1 MSVKIIAFAAVL
13 VVPSPALAASD
24 SPPRVPKNPP
34 PLPALTA
41 TPVDEA
47 VVAAWGKAKHHFTP
61 EVKAAYLAFAKAE
74 ALRDLAEARHS
85 LPVDFT
91 AWVDS
96 DPAVAATVYGIQRGR
111 PAQVLA
117 ALRSLELDLGAEEV
131 RQKHTQLALA
141 IAVVDAP
148 FVDMA
153 TMACPERGISLA
165 PRTRK
170 FQLKIPPSPLK
181 KVNTHPTDRPLDMN
195 DHIINF
201 FEGRT
206 ITEDRVVTR
215 TVNGK
220 KVPTTEKWTHPLEAC
235 DVIASAALQREF
247 NAYMK
252 EHGQRVAVNCG
263 NHLLTRGSRHRPATR
278 QKEITAAFNLFLDAY
293 KAKGLYPKAADRPST
308 SSQTAAYLLR
318 NDAFRFPA
326 GDKRVWPLFP
336 LTAPWP
342 VLVYL
347 AADRLPL
354 REREF
359 IWKRFRDESIV
370 ERYGEY
376 VGPIAFFPVFLE
388 ARRLRPID
396 FVSGTYP
403 EMLKDGGVCSTCS
416 SLGRRTDITFGIPA
430 RQAGQPGHSCFVVY
444 NHTEKDG
451 YNLRVVQSMSAK
463 LDGTTI
469 LGGDLKLQWWVFSAG
484 EPLSGNIAP
493 YPLSIAYAVN
503 YGFQEFLDGQ
513 LSLAFF
519 NRLRHT
525 SQRAHGLDLLMSG
538 LAFNPFNINVVEA
551 AERAITS
558 PQREVEFW
566 KEFERRLGAVSKP
579 GCPSKGF
586 YRDLALKGLSAC
598 IATLPVPKGKSAR
611 DAVAAF
617 LNENDDAAWLKNQ
630 LATLGMAGTKKRIE
644 KDLTASVTGSR
655 SMESTTLLAARIKLV
670 SAAIGNKEEKLAWGR
685 ELLEILSGHET
696 FTIQKGKRTLES
708 TDPCTAP
715 VFHLAGK
722 QFRKGP

>member
-1 MSVKIIAFAAVL
+1 M
-13 VVPSPALAASD
+13 
-24 SPPRVPKNPP
+24 PKNPP

-41 TPVDEA
+41 KPVDEA

-74 ALRDLAEARHS
+74 ALRDLAKARHS

-165 PRTRK
+165 PRTTK

-206 ITEDRVVTR
+206 ITEDRVLPR
-215 TVNGK
+215 TINGKKVPTTENGK

-235 DVIASAALQREF
+235 DVIASAAMQREF

-263 NHLLTRGSRHRPATR
+263 NRVLTRDSRHRPATH

-293 KAKGLYPKAADRPST
+293 KAKGLYPKAPDRPST

-326 GDKRVWPLFP
+326 GDERVWPRFP

-359 IWKRFRDESIV
+359 IWKRFRDENIV
-370 ERYGEY
+370 EFYGEY

-388 ARRLRPID
+388 ARRLRPSSS
-396 FVSGTYP
+396 FMARTP
-403 EMLKDGGVCSTCS
+403 RCLKTAGCAV
-416 SLGRRTDITFGIPA
+416 PA
-430 RQAGQPGHSCFVVY
+430 RAWD
-444 NHTEKDG
+444 DG
-451 YNLRVVQSMSAK
+451 
-463 LDGTTI
+463 
-469 LGGDLKLQWWVFSAG
+469 
-484 EPLSGNIAP
+484 P
-493 YPLSIAYAVN
+493 
-503 YGFQEFLDGQ
+503 
-513 LSLAFF
+513 
-519 NRLRHT
+519 
-525 SQRAHGLDLLMSG
+525 
-538 LAFNPFNINVVEA
+538 
-551 AERAITS
+551 TS
-558 PQREVEFW
+558 PSAF
-566 KEFERRLGAVSKP
+566 RRARP
-579 GCPSKGF
+579 GSRGTP
-586 YRDLALKGLSAC
+586 
-598 IATLPVPKGKSAR
+598 ATLPTTTQKKTATPSGWRNPRPASSMAPPSW
-611 DAVAAF
+611 AATSSPNGGPS
-617 LNENDDAAWLKNQ
+617 LP
-630 LATLGMAGTKKRIE
+630 R
-644 KDLTASVTGSR
+644 SR
-655 SMESTTLLAARIKLV
+655 
-670 SAAIGNKEEKLAWGR
+670 
-685 ELLEILSGHET
+685 
-696 FTIQKGKRTLES
+696 
-708 TDPCTAP
+708 
-715 VFHLAGK
+715 
-722 QFRKGP
+722 

>member
-1 MSVKIIAFAAVL
+1 MSVKITAFAAVL
-13 VVPSPALAASD
+13 VVQSSALAASD
-24 SPPRVPKNPP
+24 APQRVPQNPP
-34 PLPALTA
+34 PLAALPAISA
-41 TPVDEA
+41 GEP
-47 VVAAWGKAKHHFTP
+47 VVAAWGKVKHHFTP
-61 EVKAAYLAFAKAE
+61 EVKTAYLAFAKAE
-74 ALRDLAEARHS
+74 ALRDLAKARHS

-117 ALRSLELDLGAEEV
+117 ALRSLELDLGVEEV

-148 FVDMA
+148 FVDLA

-165 PRTRK
+165 PRTTK
-170 FQLKIPPSPLK
+170 FQLKIPPSPLR
-181 KVNTHPTDRPLDMN
+181 KVNTHPTDRRLDMN

-252 EHGQRVAVNCG
+252 EHRQRVAVNCG
-263 NHLLTRGSRHRPATR
+263 NHVLTRDSRHRPATH
-278 QKEITAAFNLFLDAY
+278 QKEITAAYNLFLDAY
-293 KAKGLYPKAADRPST
+293 KAKGLYPKAPDRPST
-308 SSQTAAYLLR
+308 SSQTAAYLVR

-326 GDKRVWPLFP
+326 EDKREWPRFP

-359 IWKRFRDESIV
+359 IWKRFRDENIV

-376 VGPIAFFPVFLE
+376 VGAIAFFPVFLE
-388 ARRLRPID
+388 ARRLRPMD
-396 FVSGTYP
+396 FVYGTYP

-444 NHTEKDG
+444 SHTEKDG
-451 YNLRVVQSMSAK
+451 YNLRVVQSVSAK

-469 LGGDLKLQWWVFSAG
+469 LGGDLKLQWWVFSAA
-484 EPLSGNIAP
+484 EPLNGHYAP

-513 LSLAFF
+513 LCLAFF
-519 NRLRHT
+519 DRLPHT
-525 SQRAHGLDLLMSG
+525 LQRAHGLDLLMSS
-538 LAFNPFNINVVEA
+538 LAINPFNINVVEA
-551 AERAITS
+551 MERAITS

-566 KEFERRLGAVSKP
+566 KEFERRLDAVSKP

-586 YRDLALKGLSAC
+586 YRDMALKGLSAC
-598 IATLPVPKGKSAR
+598 IATLPVPRDKTAR
-611 DAVAAF
+611 DTVAAF
-617 LNENDDAAWLKNQ
+617 LKENADAAWLKYE
-630 LATLGMAGTKKRIE
+630 LATMGLPRTKTRLE
-644 KDLTASVTGSR
+644 KDLTVSVTGPR
-655 SMESTTLLAARIKLV
+655 TLESTTLLAARIKLV
-670 SAAIGNKEEKLAWGR
+670 GAAIGNKEEKLAWGR
-685 ELLEILSGHET
+685 VLVEILSGHET
-696 FTIQKGKRTLES
+696 FTIHKGKRTLQR
-708 TDPCTAP
+708 TDPCTSL

-722 QFRKGP
+722 EVRKGP

>member
-1 MSVKIIAFAAVL
+1 MSVKIVAFAAVL
-13 VVPSPALAASD
+13 VVQSPAFAAPD
-24 SPPRVPKNPP
+24 SPPRVPKSPPP
-34 PLPALTA
+34 PLPALA
-41 TPVDEA
+41 AKPVDEA
-47 VVAAWGKAKHHFTP
+47 VVAAWGKAKHYFTP
-61 EVKAAYLAFAKAE
+61 QVKAAYFAFAKAE
-74 ALRDLAEARHS
+74 ALSDLAKARHS

-131 RQKHTQLALA
+131 CQKHAQLALA

-165 PRTRK
+165 PRTTK

-181 KVNTHPTDRPLDMN
+181 KVNTHPTDRPLDMY

-206 ITEDRVVTR
+206 ITEDRVLPR
-215 TVNGK
+215 TINGKKVPTTENGK

-252 EHGQRVAVNCG
+252 EHGQRVAINCG
-263 NHLLTRGSRHRPATR
+263 NHLLTRDSRHRPATH

-293 KAKGLYPKAADRPST
+293 KAKGLYPKAPDRPST

-326 GDKRVWPLFP
+326 GDERVWPRFP

-359 IWKRFRDESIV
+359 IWKRFRDENIV
-370 ERYGEY
+370 EFYGEY

-388 ARRLRPID
+388 ARRLRPIE
-396 FVSGTYP
+396 FVYGTYP

-416 SLGRRTDITFGIPA
+416 SLGRRSNITFGVPA
-430 RQAGQPGHSCFVVY
+430 PGRAAGALLLRCLQPHRKRRLHPPAGAIRDRQARWHHNLGRRPQAPMVGLLCRRADESEFCAVPAQHRARRQ
-444 NHTEKDG
+444 
-451 YNLRVVQSMSAK
+451 LRV
-463 LDGTTI
+463 
-469 LGGDLKLQWWVFSAG
+469 
-484 EPLSGNIAP
+484 SGIP
-493 YPLSIAYAVN
+493 
-503 YGFQEFLDGQ
+503 
-513 LSLAFF
+513 
-519 NRLRHT
+519 R
-525 SQRAHGLDLLMSG
+525 
-538 LAFNPFNINVVEA
+538 
-551 AERAITS
+551 RAIG
-558 PQREVEFW
+558 
-566 KEFERRLGAVSKP
+566 RRL
-579 GCPSKGF
+579 F
-586 YRDLALKGLSAC
+586 
-598 IATLPVPKGKSAR
+598 
-611 DAVAAF
+611 
-617 LNENDDAAWLKNQ
+617 Q
-630 LATLGMAGTKKRIE
+630 
-644 KDLTASVTGSR
+644 
-655 SMESTTLLAARIKLV
+655 
-670 SAAIGNKEEKLAWGR
+670 
-685 ELLEILSGHET
+685 
-696 FTIQKGKRTLES
+696 
-708 TDPCTAP
+708 
-715 VFHLAGK
+715 
-722 QFRKGP
+722 

>member
-1 MSVKIIAFAAVL
+1 M
-13 VVPSPALAASD
+13 
-24 SPPRVPKNPP
+24 
-34 PLPALTA
+34 
-41 TPVDEA
+41 
-47 VVAAWGKAKHHFTP
+47 
-61 EVKAAYLAFAKAE
+61 
-74 ALRDLAEARHS
+74 
-85 LPVDFT
+85 
-91 AWVDS
+91 
-96 DPAVAATVYGIQRGR
+96 
-111 PAQVLA
+111 
-117 ALRSLELDLGAEEV
+117 
-131 RQKHTQLALA
+131 
-141 IAVVDAP
+141 
-148 FVDMA
+148 
-153 TMACPERGISLA
+153 
-165 PRTRK
+165 
-170 FQLKIPPSPLK
+170 
-181 KVNTHPTDRPLDMN
+181 
-195 DHIINF
+195 
-201 FEGRT
+201 
-206 ITEDRVVTR
+206 
-215 TVNGK
+215 
-220 KVPTTEKWTHPLEAC
+220 
-235 DVIASAALQREF
+235 IASAALQREF

-252 EHGQRVAVNCG
+252 EHGQRVAVSCG
-263 NHLLTRGSRHRPATR
+263 NRVLTRDSRHRPATY

-293 KAKGLYPKAADRPST
+293 KAKGLYPKAPDRPST

-359 IWKRFRDESIV
+359 IWKRFRDENIV
-370 ERYGEY
+370 EFYGEY

-388 ARRLRPID
+388 ARRLRPIE
-396 FVSGTYP
+396 FVYGTYP

-416 SLGRRTDITFGIPA
+416 SLGRRSNITFGVPA
-430 RQAGQPGHSCFVVY
+430 RQAGQPGHSCYVAY

-451 YNLRVVQSMSAK
+451 YTLRLAQSATGK

-469 LGGDLKLQWWVFSAG
+469 LGGDLKLQWWAFSAE
-484 EPLSGNIAP
+484 EPLSRNLAS

-513 LSLAFF
+513 LALAFF
-519 NRLRHT
+519 NRLPHT

-551 AERAITS
+551 VERAITS

-598 IATLPVPKGKSAR
+598 IATLPVPKDKTAR

-617 LNENDDAAWLKNQ
+617 LNENDDAAWLKYQ
-630 LATLGMAGTKKRIE
+630 LATLGMPGTKKRIE
-644 KDLTASVTGSR
+644 NDLTASVTGSR
-655 SMESTTLLAARIKLV
+655 SLESTTLLAARIKLV
-670 SAAIGNKEEKLAWGR
+670 GAAIGNKEEKLAWGR

-696 FTIQKGKRTLES
+696 FTIHKGKRTLQR
-708 TDPCTAP
+708 TDPCTTP

-722 QFRKGP
+722 EFRKGP